1 MMLQRLLSI
10 AREEDRLVN
19 LGSSHKPQWEDR
31 EGLTKA
37 RIA

>member
-19 LGSSHKPQWEDR
+19 LGSSHMPQREGR